1 MSIENI
7 TSLKNLKNE
16 ICNQFKKD
24 LQVSKLTKSLTKVTD
39 QLLNEAWLESGLN
52 QYLKSAISVS
62 LIAVGGFGRKE
73 LFPYSD
79 VDILVLIGNKEGEE
93 IPEQLSRAVEKF
105 ISHCW
110 DLGIEIGSS
119 VRSIDECLSESAK
132 DITVRTSLLESR
144 FLAGNKKLYD
154 SFKSK
159 FDLAMDAKAF
169 YQAKLLELRQRHHK
183 YQDTPYSL
191 EPNCKE
197 SPGGLR
203 DLQVI
208 LWTTK
213 AANLGNSFDDLF
225 RNGLITKRE
234 AVELNRNHKLIQT
247 IRASLHLVANRRQD
261 VLVFDFQNQLAQAFG
276 LEDTETKRASE
287 QIMRRYYWAAKA
299 VTQLNEILIQ
309 NIEALLFPTE
319 AQTTRP
325 ISEYFIERQGLI
337 DIVDPNL
344 FEKQPNQILQ
354 TFLLFCKTP
363 GITGLSTQVLR
374 GLYNVRQKMDAKWR
388 NHPANRATFME
399 IVKQPTGVARAFNLM
414 NQTSVLG
421 RYLPAFRRIVGQMQ
435 HDLFH
440 VYTVDQHILTVL
452 KNVRRFSVPEL
463 AHEFP
468 YCSQLAANYDKTWL
482 LVLAALFHDI
492 AKGRG
497 GDHSTLG
504 RKDAWTFAKNHQIN
518 KEDATLLVWL
528 VAEHLTMSQ
537 VAQKQDIGDPDVIQ
551 AFASKVGNEKYLT
564 ALYLLTVSDVRGT
577 SPKVWNAWKGKLLE
591 DLYRSTLR
599 TLGGAKFDA
608 SSQLQSNQEEAKQK
622 LRLYGLMTNAHE
634 EFWKQLDV
642 GFFLKQDASD
652 IAWLT
657 RHLYS
662 KVNTNEPVVRARL
675 SPSGEGLQVAVYLK
689 DQPDLFARICAYFDQ
704 QGFSIW
710 DAHIHT
716 THHGF
721 ALDTFQISGSSQLR
735 DGGHYR
741 DLIQLVEHGLAFA
754 LEDDGPLPE
763 AHKGRVSRQSRI
775 FPIQPRVN
783 LKIDERGQL
792 FVLSMSASD
801 RTGLLYAVAKVL
813 AKYAISLRM
822 ARINTLGERVEDT
835 LLLDGEKLIKD
846 PKLQIQLETEVLEAL
861 AI

>member
-1 MSIENI
+1 MDNI
-7 TSLKNLKNE
+7 ASLKNLKID
-16 ICNQFKKD
+16 ICNRFKSD
-24 LQVSKLTKSLTKVTD
+24 LQVGKLTKSLSKVTD
-39 QLLNEAWLESGLN
+39 EMLSQAWADSNLN
-52 QYLKSAISVS
+52 QFSKSDISVT
-62 LIAVGGFGRKE
+62 LIAVGGYGRKE
-73 LFPYSD
+73 LFPFSD
-79 VDILVLIGNKEGEE
+79 VDILVLIGKTEQQE
-93 IPEQLSRAVEKF
+93 IPQELSSSVEKF

-110 DLGIEIGSS
+110 DLGLEIGSS
-119 VRSIDECLSESAK
+119 VRSIDECLEESAK
-132 DITVRTSLLESR
+132 DITVKTSLLESR
-144 FLAGNKKLYD
+144 FLEGNKKLYQ
-154 SFKSK
+154 SFVERFES
-159 FDLAMDAKAF
+159 AMDAKSF

-208 LWTTK
+208 LWTSK
-213 AANLGNSFDDLF
+213 AAKLGNSFDDLF
-225 RNGLITKRE
+225 KKGLITKRE
-234 AVELNRNHKLIQT
+234 AVELNKNQKLIQT
-247 IRASLHLVANRRQD
+247 IRATLHLVANRRQD

-276 LEDTETKRASE
+276 LKDTEDKRASE

-319 AQTTRP
+319 AKTTRP
-325 ISEYFIERQGLI
+325 ISEHFIERQGLI
-337 DIVDPNL
+337 DIIDANL
-344 FEKQPNQILQ
+344 FEKQPEQILH

-374 GLYNVRQKMDAKWR
+374 GLYNARQKMNAQWR
-388 NHPANRATFME
+388 NNPVNRETFME
-399 IVKQPTGVARAFNLM
+399 IVKQSTGVARAFDLM

-421 RYLPAFRRIVGQMQ
+421 RYIPAFRKIVGQMQ

-452 KNVRRFSVPEL
+452 RNVRRFSVAEL

-468 YCSQLAANYDKTWL
+468 YCSQLAANYDKKWL

-497 GDHSTLG
+497 GDHSALG
-504 RKDAWTFAKNHQIN
+504 RKDALIFAKKHQLS

-537 VAQKQDIGDPDVIQ
+537 IAQKQDIGDPDVIN
-551 AFASKVGNEKYLT
+551 AFATKVQNEKYLT
-564 ALYLLTVSDVRGT
+564 ALYLLTVADVRGT

-591 DLYRSTLR
+591 DLYRYTLR
-599 TLGGAKFDA
+599 FLGGAKYDA
-608 SSQLQSNQEEAKQK
+608 HSQLQTNQDEAKHK
-622 LRLYGLMTNAHE
+622 LRLYGLMSDAHE
-634 EFWKQLDV
+634 ELWKQLDV
-642 GFFLKQDASD
+642 GFFLKQDSTD

-662 KVNTNEPVVRARL
+662 KVNTHEPVVRARL

-721 ALDTFQISGSSQLR
+721 ALDTFQISGSNQLR
-735 DGGHYR
+735 EGGHYR
-741 DLIQLVEHGLAFA
+741 DLIQLVEHGLTMV
-754 LEDDGPLPE
+754 LQERSPLPE
-763 AHKGRVSRQSRI
+763 ARTGRVSRQSRI
-775 FPIQPRVN
+775 FPIQARVN
-783 LKIDERGQL
+783 LKIDDRGEL
-792 FVLSMSASD
+792 FVLSLSASD

-835 LLLDGEKLIKD
+835 LLLDGEKLIKQ
-846 PKLQIQLETEVLEAL
+846 PKLQLQLETELLEAL
-861 AI
+861 TI